1 MLRSLLPRLLPQEKF
16 SFQCI
21 PFEGKQSLQ
30 KQLPAKLRGW
40 QKSETSFVILHDQ
53 DRNDCK
59 KLKEQLVR
67 LCHDAKKPQTL
78 IRIACRELESWYL
91 ADLNAVEQGLGVG
104 NLARQQNKAKC
115 RQPDSRHYPARILT
129 DMTHGKYQ
137 KIAGSRAIG
146 PHLDLDNTR
155 SASFR
160 FHRRCSPTG
169 PAAAVARTVTRR
181 ARVCGGCIGP
191 ETFWTTS

>member
-1 MLRSLLPRLLPQEKF
+1 MLGSLLPRLLPQEKF

-21 PFEGKQSLQ
+21 FFEGKQSLQ

-40 QKSETSFVILHDQ
+40 QKPATSFVILHDQ

-67 LCHDAKKPQTL
+67 LCRDAKKPQTL

-91 ADLNAVEQGLGVG
+91 ADLNAVEQGLEVG
-104 NLARQQNKAKC
+104 SLVRHQNKA
-115 RQPDSRHYPARILT
+115 RFRNPDSQQSPAQILT
-129 DMTHGKYQ
+129 EMTHGKYQ

-160 FHRRCSPTG
+160 NFIGGVRRL
-169 PAAAVARTVTRR
+169 ARL
-181 ARVCGGCIGP
+181 P
-191 ETFWTTS
+191 PSNEP